1 MSKVDEDLRYNPQL
15 VSDLLFS
22 PHPVLIEGD
31 RDLAAFQSAA
41 RRLGTHSSVSQT
53 DFIKCGGSDAI
64 ARWLE
69 IGLDLGLEVRAVA
82 DLDAIFSHG
91 FTRTADKIPSIQAS
105 YMEQWQV
112 RRSPE
117 ALRPIYEAMRGVP
130 NNPASRRDWLRTVL
144 ASDEKALQ
152 AARIRSEKLLD
163 FWREAGIWLHPQ
175 GELERAL
182 GMTNK
187 GDTATT
193 ARRAEHET
201 PFDDAVRWTLFHFNE
216 ANGVQALLEA
226 EVERIAQEIQRF
238 TRRNPKRDCD
248 APVGM
253 FADGDAQL
261 VTVRPLGNGQH
272 VITVKEP
279 IDFRGWRLEFDRSTP
294 PDAMRLE
301 PPE

>member
-1 MSKVDEDLRYNPQL
+1 M

-41 RRLGTHSSVSQT
+41 RRLGSHSAVSQT

-82 DLDAIFSHG
+82 DLDAVFSPG
-91 FTRTADKIPSIQAS
+91 FSRTADKIPDIQAS

-112 RRSPE
+112 QRSSEVLKP
-117 ALRPIYEAMRGVP
+117 LYEAMRGASVT
-130 NNPASRRDWLRTVL
+130 NNPASRRDWLRAVL
-144 ASDEKALQ
+144 ASNDQVLRAVL
-152 AARIRSEKLLD
+152 IRSEKLLE

-175 GELERAL
+175 GDLERAL
-182 GMTNK
+182 GMSK
-187 GDTATT
+187 KLD
-193 ARRAEHET
+193 AREYARAAEDET
-201 PFDDAVRWTLFHFNE
+201 PFDVAVRWALFSFDE
-216 ANGVQALLEA
+216 GNGVQSLLET

-238 TRRNPKRDCD
+238 TRRNPERDCSS
-248 APVGM
+248 PVGM
-253 FADGDAQL
+253 FADGDSQL
-261 VTVRPLGNGQH
+261 VTVEPLGNGRY

-279 IDFRGWRLEFDRSTP
+279 SEFCGWRVEFDRSTP
-294 PDAMRLE
+294 PDAMRLQQ
-301 PPE
+301 PE